1 MSQKRQSKNIKRKK
15 SKPQLSKFER
25 RQERIRAKII
35 NDGLQPIRINLLD
48 NLDKKIQASQM
59 SSDNHRSIQ

>member
-25 RQERIRAKII
+25 KQERIRTKII
-35 NDGLQPIRINLLD
+35 NDGLLPIRINLLD

-59 SSDNHRSIQ
+59 SSDNHRNIQ